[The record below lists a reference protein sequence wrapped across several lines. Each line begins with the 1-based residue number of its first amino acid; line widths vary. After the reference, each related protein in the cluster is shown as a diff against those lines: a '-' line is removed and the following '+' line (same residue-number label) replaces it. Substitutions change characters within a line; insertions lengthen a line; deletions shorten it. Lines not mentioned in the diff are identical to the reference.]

1 MTIFFLA
8 QRAKQ
13 VLIKGQSR
21 PQGLE
26 KSLRSGLYL
35 LVCFLFYNFR
45 KLVFNKNSPDNIVSN
60 DTHSTNVHSLTNSLI
75 IFLQIYKT
83 SSIPNPKSWEA
94 DILIEY
100 SPPLRFTFHESIDVT
115 HFPIK
120 FRENSKLN

>member
-26 KSLRSGLYL
+26 KSLCSGLYL

-45 KLVFNKNSPDNIVSN
+45 KLVFNKISPDNTVSN

-75 IFLQIYKT
+75 IFLQIFKT

-94 DILIEY
+94 DILIEH
-100 SPPLRFTFHESIDVT
+100 SPPLRFTFHVSIDVT
-115 HFPIK
+115 HFSNK
-120 FRENSKLN
+120 VQRK